1 MKLLIISLLILFVLL
16 QIKLWSADGGLKESW
31 YLSEEL
37 ELQLKENQQRKE
49 RNDALEAEVQDLKG
63 GLAAIEERA
72 RSELGMIRKGETFF
86 QVVEQPVAG
95 GSNEK

>member
-1 MKLLIISLLILFVLL
+1 MLL

-31 YLSEEL
+31 YLREEL
-37 ELQLKENQQRKE
+37 AVQLKDNQQRQE

-95 GSNEK
+95 VSNE